1 MTVKYIDDIVTITPD
16 MIILRPLPWQER
28 GLMATSTGYGK
39 KIPTR
44 KMLKI
49 NNRLHR
55 IYCCIF
61 SNSGSCYITYNK
73 QTYYLRYDNY

>member
-16 MIILRPLPWQER
+16 MIIFRPLPWQER
-28 GLMATSTGYGK
+28 GLMATSTGFGK

-73 QTYYLRYDNY
+73 HTYYLRYDYY